1 MNHLRGSDKNQHSC
15 QHSNCVRHVHLVH
28 RHAML
33 QMLVEKTK
41 KKLREVIKGIY
52 PVLTELGLT
61 LAFDKTWI
69 GRVAKGFDF
78 LGYRLSPE
86 GLTVAVRSFKRMTEK
101 LKRLYERNGDQARRR
116 SYVTHWLKW
125 TQSGVALN
133 KERLLKTTTNILQ
146 DTVGFHSARTLLP
159 E

>member
-1 MNHLRGSDKNQHSC
+1 MSIVEHNIMTTIAATVAPRE
-15 QHSNCVRHVHLVH
+15 CVSQPVQRRFDVF
-28 RHAML
+28 R
-33 QMLVEKTK
+33 
-41 KKLREVIKGIY
+41 GIY

-61 LAFDKTWI
+61 LAKDKTWI

-78 LGYRLSPE
+78 LGYRLSPDE
-86 GLTVAVRSFKRMTEK
+86 VSVAVRSFKRMTEK
-101 LKRLYERNGDQARRR
+101 LKLLYERGADQARRR

-125 TQSGVALN
+125 AQSGVVLN

-146 DTVGFHSARTLLP
+146 DTFGFHQASVLLP

>member
-1 MNHLRGSDKNQHSC
+1 MNINAHNL
-15 QHSNCVRHVHLVH
+15 
-28 RHAML
+28 MT
-33 QMLVEKTK
+33 TK
-41 KKLREVIKGIY
+41 AAPAALRECVCQQVQRGCDAMWGIY
-52 PVLTELGLT
+52 PLLTELELT

-78 LGYRLSPE
+78 LGYRLSPDDM
-86 GLTVAVRSFKRMTEK
+86 TVAVRSFKRMTEK
-101 LKRLYERNGDQARRR
+101 LRLLYEQGADQARRR

-125 TQSGVALN
+125 AQSGVALN

-146 DTVGFHSARTLLP
+146 DTFGFHQASVLLP

>member
-1 MNHLRGSDKNQHSC
+1 MNIDAHNLMTTI
-15 QHSNCVRHVHLVH
+15 
-28 RHAML
+28 AAPAA
-33 QMLVEKTK
+33 
-41 KKLREVIKGIY
+41 LRERVCQQVQCGYDAMWGIY
-52 PVLTELGLT
+52 PLLTELELT

-78 LGYRLSPE
+78 LGYRLSPDDM
-86 GLTVAVRSFKRMTEK
+86 TVAERSFKRMTEK
-101 LKRLYERNGDQARRR
+101 LRLLYEQGADQARRR

-125 TQSGVALN
+125 AQSGVALN

>member
-1 MNHLRGSDKNQHSC
+1 MNIDE
-15 QHSNCVRHVHLVH
+15 H
-28 RHAML
+28 RMMTTIAA
-33 QMLVEKTK
+33 TAA
-41 KKLREVIKGIY
+41 LRECVCQQVQRGYDARWGIN
-52 PVLTELGLT
+52 PILTELELT

-78 LGYRLSPE
+78 LGYRLSPDDM
-86 GLTVAVRSFKRMTEK
+86 TVAVRSFKRMTEK
-101 LKRLYERNGDQARRR
+101 LRLLYEQGADQARRR

-125 TQSGVALN
+125 AQSGVALN

-146 DTVGFHSARTLLP
+146 DTFGFHSARTLLP